1 MDPRVIEPG
10 ERMALDVLAARFPHN
25 RPTVFDVG
33 ANVGDY
39 SVEVLAR
46 VPSARLFCFEP
57 QGTCVLPG
65 RDATI
70 ETLALSDENGVL
82 WLWRDRIG
90 SYHAS
95 VYREDGHEEL
105 GEFQRLEVTSVKLDD
120 YCALSGVE
128 HIDWLKLDCEGH
140 ELRVLA
146 GADLLMQL
154 GRISVIQF
162 EFNELA
168 ALAGNTFLSFWT
180 LLTRRGF
187 ALYREGVDA
196 LEPIPSYTHE
206 DEAGTPLRN
215 YLAVH
220 RRAGWMVA

>member
-1 MDPRVIEPG
+1 
-10 ERMALDVLAARFPHN
+10 
-25 RPTVFDVG
+25 
-33 ANVGDY
+33 
-39 SVEVLAR
+39 
-46 VPSARLFCFEP
+46 
-57 QGTCVLPG
+57 
-65 RDATI
+65 
-70 ETLALSDENGVL
+70 VL

-95 VYREDGHEEL
+95 VHREDGHEEL

-206 DEAGTPLRN
+206 LTRPARRCATTWPCIAARGGWLPSVVAIVRDEGP
-215 YLAVH
+215 YLAEWVAFH
-220 RRAGWMVA
+220 RLQGFDRFLIYDNESSDDGPELAESLGCEV